1 MDKVYSLDGERYFD
15 WEDIIEQIKSEHDIG
30 EVICLYEADQVN
42 HNNDEFINSHQI
54 LENIAESACDEYYE
68 LAEDY
73 NDKVRAIVDKSELE
87 LLISD
92 WLKFK
97 GVTPE
102 FFSVENVK
110 ETEYTV
116 E

>member
-15 WEDIIEQIKSEHDIG
+15 WEDIIDQIKSEHDIG

-42 HNNDEFINSHQI
+42 HNNTEFIDSHQI
-54 LENIAESACDEYYE
+54 LENIAECAFDEGGEFTENYHDDLMNVNEDE
-68 LAEDY
+68 LG
-73 NDKVRAIVDKSELE
+73 I
-87 LLISD
+87 LISD
-92 WLKFK
+92 WLDSQ
-97 GVTPE
+97 GVKPE
-102 FFSVENVK
+102 FFTVENVK

>member
-1 MDKVYSLDGERYFD
+1 MNKVYSLGGERYFD

-30 EVICLYEADQVN
+30 EVICLYEADLVN
-42 HNNDEFINSHQI
+42 HDNTEFINSYQI